1 MSDHTPPTQP
11 GSEVPP
17 VSPAQSYPGFPPQQ
31 AQPAPT
37 LPGPVPAQPGSQ
49 LQHASLQPAH
59 PTHQAQPPRGPYGYA
74 PGHVAQ
80 SPYAP
85 LGQPYPSPP
94 YAVPARPTNGVA
106 VAAMICGIVGLL
118 FSPAIIAFL
127 VPIIIPIA
135 AVVLGHIAISQLK
148 RTPGTGGK
156 GMALTGL
163 ILGYIPLAFSLLG
176 LIVIIIVTVSIG
188 AFTLPFVF
196 AS

>member
-11 GSEVPP
+11 DSGVPP
-17 VSPAQSYPGFPPQQ
+17 VPPAQSYPGFPPQQ
-31 AQPAPT
+31 TPSAPT
-37 LPGPVPAQPGSQ
+37 HPGPVPAQPGS
-49 LQHASLQPAH
+49 HLQPAH

-80 SPYAP
+80 SPYATQ
-85 LGQPYPSPP
+85 GQPYPSPP
-94 YAVPARPTNGVA
+94 YAAPARSTNGVA

-135 AVVLGHIAISQLK
+135 AVVLGHIAMSQLK